1 MASGY
6 GVGVFLDNSGLVVV
20 DTDSQIHFGAQT
32 RTNYGWANF
41 QSLCKEVGL
50 PGVPHTFTVQTKSYG
65 HYHFYFR
72 QHPDYPLTRTSI
84 HSQIP
89 QVDVKVTGYVVSW
102 HTKGYSIVRDTD
114 IQRLPNALASRLYRA
129 PVSNVCSESTATG
142 DRPITADYADYLLSG
157 ISCTVNGERNIT
169 LYKAARTFRDAG
181 LTDAQQRSRLMQA
194 AVNAGLRE
202 TEAEQTISSA
212 WR

>member
-1 MASGY
+1 MRFLPLSKENRPLIAYKDHPQLKDGLEDGDWISDAVASGY

-129 PVSNVCSESTATG
+129 PV
-142 DRPITADYADYLLSG
+142 
-157 ISCTVNGERNIT
+157 
-169 LYKAARTFRDAG
+169 
-181 LTDAQQRSRLMQA
+181 
-194 AVNAGLRE
+194 
-202 TEAEQTISSA
+202 
-212 WR
+212 